1 LGWNAIHRLYLY
13 VNEGHNSL
21 IVVGGPASALFIN
34 NNVVSKDGGYDL
46 EPKWAPGPYERQ
58 SNVDG
63 TPFAACATTLPGPG
77 TQVPCRCPFVSSLF
91 LPLPSCLAALSWR
104 APTGLLSYRSFVL
117 YQLLD
122 QLLDH
127 LLLSHT
133 GSNSCSPALA
143 PTPPSSF
150 TFFPLT
156 NSCALPRGAAASQVH
171 GVTIGSLPANAVSYY
186 ESGDVSVIF
195 SIPTVSFCMGQGDED
210 HVGDGGRPAWPA
222 LRVRVQCVAAPPT
235 RGRDRAPTLRSCQN

>member
-58 SNVDG
+58 SSVDG

-77 TQVPCRCPFVSSLF
+77 TQVPCLCLFVSSL
-91 LPLPSCLAALSWR
+91 LRPLPSCLAALSWL
-104 APTGLLSYRSFVL
+104 APTGLLCS

-127 LLLSHT
+127 TPLALAHLELQVCPRSSKCVQGAPSVLLLTSEQ
-133 GSNSCSPALA
+133 LL
-143 PTPPSSF
+143 
-150 TFFPLT
+150 LT
-156 NSCALPRGAAASQVH
+156 N
-171 GVTIGSLPANAVSYY
+171 T
-186 ESGDVSVIF
+186 
-195 SIPTVSFCMGQGDED
+195 
-210 HVGDGGRPAWPA
+210 
-222 LRVRVQCVAAPPT
+222 
-235 RGRDRAPTLRSCQN
+235 